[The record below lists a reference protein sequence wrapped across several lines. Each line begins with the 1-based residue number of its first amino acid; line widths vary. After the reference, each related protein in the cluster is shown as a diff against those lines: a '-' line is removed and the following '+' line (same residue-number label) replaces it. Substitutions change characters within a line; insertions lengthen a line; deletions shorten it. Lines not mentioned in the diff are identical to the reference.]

1 MRNSKAV
8 CPTAFAG
15 AAKIDIFDPRRIL
28 ADSLHMLYLQD
39 PAPRSQPR
47 LLTMTDTSPS
57 PQAAALPWKRPQLL
71 AVRTKM
77 AAGEPGDLGVYS
89 FRFLPQ
95 KTFQSLS
102 TPQTTSRLRQWSMLG
117 RIEAQAFGFDQTFQ
131 TYRKDDFVM
140 AFFKDPNVIPNLK
153 LLSESSGEWLTL
165 GTEVKKVEAIN
176 IPCTQLSMSFFN
188 RLYDEAIVRDN
199 GYIVK
204 CLDSFCDP
212 FLISDELRKVLLV
225 EDSEKYEV
233 FSQPDR
239 EEFLFCLFK
248 HLCLGGALCQY
259 EDVINPYLETTKLI
273 YKDLV
278 SVRKNPQTKKIQITS
293 SIFKVTAYDSVGVC
307 YPSAKSHEQTFS
319 YFIVD
324 PIKRHVHVLYH
335 CYGVGEVS

>member
-1 MRNSKAV
+1 
-8 CPTAFAG
+8 
-15 AAKIDIFDPRRIL
+15 
-28 ADSLHMLYLQD
+28 
-39 PAPRSQPR
+39 
-47 LLTMTDTSPS
+47 
-57 PQAAALPWKRPQLL
+57 
-71 AVRTKM
+71 M

-131 TYRKDDFVM
+131 AYRKDDFVM

-165 GTEVKKVEAIN
+165 GTEVKKIEAIN
-176 IPCTQLSMSFFN
+176 VPCTQLSMSFFN

-233 FSQPDR
+233 FSQPER

-278 SVRKNPQTKKIQITS
+278 RILLVCATLQQRVMNRHFLTLLWILSSVMFMFYTTVMAWGKCLN
-293 SIFKVTAYDSVGVC
+293 IFSGYL
-307 YPSAKSHEQTFS
+307 YLLFLLYQF
-319 YFIVD
+319 FILTL
-324 PIKRHVHVLYH
+324 IYR
-335 CYGVGEVS
+335 